1 MRSTSDINNSIRA
14 INQTSQITKA
24 MKLISTSKMQ
34 KAIARYDANLLYFN
48 RVRAA
53 LKDILVH
60 SRELRH
66 TFVERHEEGIPA
78 YIVIAADKGL
88 AGGYNH
94 NILNYALD
102 FMTEGDKFVITI
114 GQEARAFFERKKI
127 PIDVEYLHIAQN
139 PTLYEARNL
148 VSDIAG
154 MYRQGIMSEVYLIY
168 TRYYSNVKQT
178 PVALKLLPVEMD
190 AFADVEL
197 EMEYQ
202 TEMNYHPSPEQV
214 FDVLVPQ
221 YIIGLVYGAL
231 IQAFASENSARMM
244 AMDNASRN
252 ADEMTS
258 RLNIEMNHARQ
269 QSVTREITEIVGALD
284 AMEKEEK

>member
-1 MRSTSDINNSIRA
+1 MRSTSDIGNSIKA

-34 KAIARYDANLLYFN
+34 KAIQRYEANLLYFD

-53 LKDILVH
+53 LKDILTH
-60 SRELRH
+60 SHELHH
-66 TFVERHEEGIPA
+66 TFLEKHEKGIPA

-94 NILNYALD
+94 NILNFAMD
-102 FMTEGDKFVITI
+102 FMTKGDKFIITI

-154 MYRQGIMSEVYLIY
+154 MYKQEIMSDVYLIY
-168 TRYYSNVKQT
+168 TRYFSNVKQQ
-178 PVALKLLPVEMD
+178 PVAIKLLPVEMS
-190 AFADVEL
+190 AFDDVHLEAIYGSEL
-197 EMEYQ
+197 
-202 TEMNYHPSPEQV
+202 NYHPTKEEV
-214 FDVLVPQ
+214 FDVLIPQ
-221 YIIGLVYGAL
+221 YIIGLVYGSL

-252 ADEMTS
+252 ADDMTS
-258 RLNIEMNHARQ
+258 KLNIEMNHARQ
-269 QSVTREITEIVGALD
+269 QAVTREITEIVGAME
-284 AMEKEEK
+284 AMEE

>member
-1 MRSTSDINNSIRA
+1 MRSVSDINNSIKA

-24 MKLISTSKMQ
+24 MKLIATSKMQ
-34 KAIARYDANLLYFN
+34 KAISRYDANLLYFN
-48 RVRAA
+48 SVRAT

-60 SRELRH
+60 SFDVHH
-66 TFVERHEEGIPA
+66 TFFERHEEGIPA

-94 NILNYALD
+94 NILNFAMD
-102 FMTEGDKFVITI
+102 FMTPGEKFVITI
-114 GQEARAFFERKKI
+114 GQEARAFFERKKV

-148 VSDIAG
+148 VDDIAG
-154 MYRQGIMSEVYLIY
+154 TYRQGIMSEVYLIY
-168 TRYYSNVKQT
+168 TRYYSNIKQK
-178 PVALKLLPVEMD
+178 PVALQLLPVEIQSFD
-190 AFADVEL
+190 DVEIPWD
-197 EMEYQ
+197 YQ
-202 TEMNYHPSPEQV
+202 GELNYHPSRRKV

-252 ADEMTS
+252 ADEMTAK
-258 RLNIEMNHARQ
+258 LNIQMNHARQ
-269 QSVTREITEIVGALD
+269 QAVTREITEIVGAMD
-284 AMEKEEK
+284 AMEGE

>member
-1 MRSTSDINNSIRA
+1 MRSAADISNSIKA
-14 INQTSQITKA
+14 IGQTSQITKA

-34 KAIARYDANLLYFN
+34 KAIQRYDANLLYFN

-53 LKDILVH
+53 LKDILTH
-60 SRELRH
+60 SRELNH
-66 TFVERHEEGIPA
+66 TFLYQHEEGIPA

-88 AGGYNH
+88 AGGYNS
-94 NILNYALD
+94 NVLNFAMD
-102 FMTEGDKFVITI
+102 VMEPGNKFIITI
-114 GQEARAFFERKKI
+114 GQEARAFFERKKQ

-154 MYRQGIMSEVYLIY
+154 MYKDNVMREVHLIY
-168 TRYYSNVKQT
+168 TRYYSNVKQE
-178 PVALKLLPVEMD
+178 PVAMKLLPVDSD
-190 AFADVEL
+190 ALKDVEL
-197 EMEYQ
+197 ETHYDDELS
-202 TEMNYHPSPEQV
+202 YHPSPGQV
-214 FDVLVPQ
+214 FDTLIPQ

-231 IQAFASENSARMM
+231 IQAFASENSARMV

-258 RLNIEMNHARQ
+258 KLNIQMNRARQ
-269 QSVTREITEIVGALD
+269 QSITSEITEIVGAMD
-284 AMEKEEK
+284 AMMEEE

>member
-1 MRSTSDINNSIRA
+1 MRSTSDINNSIKA

-34 KAIARYDANLLYFN
+34 KAIQRYDANLLYFN
-48 RVRAA
+48 RVRSA
-53 LKDILVH
+53 LKDILIH
-60 SRELRH
+60 SHDLHH
-66 TFVERHEEGIPA
+66 TFLERHEEGIPA

-94 NILNYALD
+94 NILNFAYD
-102 FMTEGDKFVITI
+102 FMTKDDKFVITI
-114 GQEARAFFERKKI
+114 GQETRAFFERKKI

-148 VSDIAG
+148 VSDISG

-168 TRYYSNVKQT
+168 TRYYSNVKQV
-178 PVALKLLPVEMD
+178 PVALELLPIELA
-190 AFADVEL
+190 AFDDVTIESQYENEL
-197 EMEYQ
+197 
-202 TEMNYHPSPEQV
+202 NYHPSPRQV

-221 YIIGLVYGAL
+221 YIVGLVYGAL
-231 IQAFASENSARMM
+231 VQAFASENSARMM

-252 ADEMTS
+252 ADDMTA

-269 QSVTREITEIVGALD
+269 QSVTREITEIVGA
-284 AMEKEEK
+284 MEAIEEEE